1 MENIEKLNEQFLHIQ
16 GLLSKKDFAAAIE
29 LLDSMF
35 KEYSAIDWVGDN
47 KITDAESEQMQK
59 LHYVYK
65 DFYAHHLITY
75 YCQLFTALVSLL
87 DEAAKYKNSIT
98 KAYAHVD
105 SILAELENLEKVTQS
120 EDSHNKLWLERSDY
134 KTVKSMLSDCCGLP
148 QCGISQEDYQDFL
161 YTYNHQPD
169 LLDDEDTVEDD
180 EDTVE
185 DDEDGYLDMDNDY
198 DDIEDYFEKK
208 SWCNIHFYCLGVV
221 KSCTVGGNINYRSI
235 IDKLQHDIG
244 ISPEVWQLKDDS
256 EFNVVKKMEALVTSK
271 LCNFN
276 PTIDIDHNIL
286 PTLLEQVDNSNA
298 PLSIE
303 VVATLNYR
311 ELGTTCI
318 GYVVSGKLT
327 VGDKVKLN
335 FALGN
340 GEHAPE
346 LDDNDVLSAKV
357 TWIETN
363 GTELTTKAIANQT
376 LSFGLD
382 IERFL
387 LPETISSVE
396 HYEV

>member
-1 MENIEKLNEQFLHIQ
+1 MKDINVLNEKFLTAQ
-16 GLLSKKDFAAAIE
+16 ELWEKNEFASAFE
-29 LLDSMF
+29 MLDGMY
-35 KEYSAIDWVGDN
+35 KEYSAMDWIEEGVS
-47 KITDAESEQMQK
+47 TDADANEQQQA
-59 LHYVYK
+59 LHYIYK
-65 DFYAHHLITY
+65 DFYAHHLINY

-87 DEAAKYKNSIT
+87 DEAAKYKNNIT

-105 SILAELENLEKVTQS
+105 SILAELENLEKVAPS
-120 EDSHNKLWLERSDY
+120 EYSHHKLWLERSDY

-169 LLDDEDTVEDD
+169 LLDDEDTGEDD
-180 EDTVE
+180 ED
-185 DDEDGYLDMDNDY
+185 DYFDMDNDY

-382 IERFL
+382 IERYL

-396 HYEV
+396 HYKV

>member
-1 MENIEKLNEQFLHIQ
+1 MKDINVLNEKFLTAQ
-16 GLLSKKDFAAAIE
+16 ELWKKNEFASAFE
-29 LLDSMF
+29 MLDGMY
-35 KEYSAIDWVGDN
+35 KEYSAMDWIEEGVS
-47 KITDAESEQMQK
+47 TDADANEQQQA
-59 LHYVYK
+59 LHYIYK
-65 DFYAHHLITY
+65 DFYAHHLINY

-87 DEAAKYKNSIT
+87 DEAAKYKNNIT

-105 SILAELENLEKVTQS
+105 SILAELENLEKVAPS
-120 EDSHNKLWLERSDY
+120 EYSHHKLWLERSDY

-169 LLDDEDTVEDD
+169 LLDDEDTGEDD
-180 EDTVE
+180 ED
-185 DDEDGYLDMDNDY
+185 DYFDMDNDY

-256 EFNVVKKMEALVTSK
+256 EFKVVKKMEDFVTSK

-340 GEHAPE
+340 GEHTPE

-396 HYEV
+396 HYKV

>member
-1 MENIEKLNEQFLHIQ
+1 MKDINVLNEKFLTAQ
-16 GLLSKKDFAAAIE
+16 ELWEKNEFASAFE
-29 LLDSMF
+29 MLDEMY
-35 KEYSAIDWVGDN
+35 KEYSAMDWIEEGVS
-47 KITDAESEQMQK
+47 TDADANEQQQA
-59 LHYVYK
+59 LHYIYK

-87 DEAAKYKNSIT
+87 DEAAKYKNNIT

-105 SILAELENLEKVTQS
+105 SILAELENLEKVAPS
-120 EDSHNKLWLERSDY
+120 EDSHHKLWLERRDY
-134 KTVKSMLSDCCGLP
+134 KNVKSVLSDCCGLP

-180 EDTVE
+180 ED
-185 DDEDGYLDMDNDY
+185 DYLDMDDY

-244 ISPEVWQLKDDS
+244 ISPEVWQLKDDR
-256 EFNVVKKMEALVTSK
+256 EFKVVKKMEALVTSK

-382 IERFL
+382 IERYL

-396 HYEV
+396 HYKV

>member
-1 MENIEKLNEQFLHIQ
+1 MKDINVLNEKFLTAQ
-16 GLLSKKDFAAAIE
+16 ELWEKNEFASAFE
-29 LLDSMF
+29 MLDGMY
-35 KEYSAIDWVGDN
+35 KEYSAMDWIEEGVS
-47 KITDAESEQMQK
+47 TDADANEQQQA
-59 LHYVYK
+59 LHYIYK
-65 DFYAHHLITY
+65 DFYAHHLINY

-87 DEAAKYKNSIT
+87 DEAAKYKNNIT

-105 SILAELENLEKVTQS
+105 SILAELENLEKVAPS
-120 EDSHNKLWLERSDY
+120 EYSHHKLWLERSDY

-169 LLDDEDTVEDD
+169 LLDDEDTGEDD
-180 EDTVE
+180 ED
-185 DDEDGYLDMDNDY
+185 DYFDMDNDY

-256 EFNVVKKMEALVTSK
+256 EFKVVKKMEDFVTSK

-327 VGDKVKLN
+327 VVDKVKLN

-340 GEHAPE
+340 GEHTPE

-382 IERFL
+382 IERYL

-396 HYEV
+396 HYKV

>member
-1 MENIEKLNEQFLHIQ
+1 MKDINVLNEKFLTAQ
-16 GLLSKKDFAAAIE
+16 ELWEKNEFASAFE
-29 LLDSMF
+29 MLDGMY
-35 KEYSAIDWVGDN
+35 KEYSAMDWIEEGVS
-47 KITDAESEQMQK
+47 TDADANEQQQA
-59 LHYVYK
+59 LHYIYK
-65 DFYAHHLITY
+65 DFYAHHLINY

-87 DEAAKYKNSIT
+87 DEAAKYKNNIT

-105 SILAELENLEKVTQS
+105 SILAELENLEKVAPS
-120 EDSHNKLWLERSDY
+120 EYSHHKLWLERSDY

-169 LLDDEDTVEDD
+169 LLDDEDTGEDD
-180 EDTVE
+180 ED
-185 DDEDGYLDMDNDY
+185 DYFDMDNDY

-256 EFNVVKKMEALVTSK
+256 EFKVVKKMEDFVTSK

-340 GEHAPE
+340 GEHTPE

-382 IERFL
+382 IERYL

-396 HYEV
+396 HYKV

>member
-1 MENIEKLNEQFLHIQ
+1 MKDINVLNEKFLTAQ
-16 GLLSKKDFAAAIE
+16 ELWKKNEFASAFE
-29 LLDSMF
+29 MLDGMY
-35 KEYSAIDWVGDN
+35 KEYSAMDWIEEGVS
-47 KITDAESEQMQK
+47 TDADANEQQQA
-59 LHYVYK
+59 LHYIYK
-65 DFYAHHLITY
+65 DFYAHHLINY

-87 DEAAKYKNSIT
+87 DEAAKYKNNIT

-105 SILAELENLEKVTQS
+105 SILAELENLEKVAPS
-120 EDSHNKLWLERSDY
+120 EYSHHKLWLERSDY

-169 LLDDEDTVEDD
+169 LLDDEDTGEDD
-180 EDTVE
+180 ED
-185 DDEDGYLDMDNDY
+185 DYFDMDNDY

-221 KSCTVGGNINYRSI
+221 KSCTVGGNINYRPI

-256 EFNVVKKMEALVTSK
+256 EFKVVKKMEALVTSK

-340 GEHAPE
+340 GEHTPK

-382 IERFL
+382 IERYL

-396 HYEV
+396 HYKV

>member
-1 MENIEKLNEQFLHIQ
+1 MKDINVLNEKFLTAQ
-16 GLLSKKDFAAAIE
+16 ELWKKNEFASAFE
-29 LLDSMF
+29 MLDGMY
-35 KEYSAIDWVGDN
+35 KEYSAMDWIEEGVS
-47 KITDAESEQMQK
+47 TDADANEQQQA
-59 LHYVYK
+59 LHYIYK
-65 DFYAHHLITY
+65 DFYAHHLINY

-87 DEAAKYKNSIT
+87 DEAAKYKNNIT

-105 SILAELENLEKVTQS
+105 SILAELENLEKVASS
-120 EDSHNKLWLERSDY
+120 EYSHHKLWLKRSDY

-180 EDTVE
+180 ED
-185 DDEDGYLDMDNDY
+185 GYLDMDNDY

-208 SWCNIHFYCLGVV
+208 SWRNIHFYCLGVV

-303 VVATLNYR
+303 IVATLNYR

-340 GEHAPE
+340 GEHTPE

-382 IERFL
+382 IERYL

-396 HYEV
+396 HYKV

>member
-1 MENIEKLNEQFLHIQ
+1 MKDINVLNEKFLTAQ
-16 GLLSKKDFAAAIE
+16 ELWEKNEFASAFE
-29 LLDSMF
+29 MLDGMY
-35 KEYSAIDWVGDN
+35 KEYSAMDWIEEGVS
-47 KITDAESEQMQK
+47 TDADANEQQQA
-59 LHYVYK
+59 LHYIYK

-105 SILAELENLEKVTQS
+105 SILAELGNLEKVAPS
-120 EDSHNKLWLERSDY
+120 EDSHHKLWLERSDY

-169 LLDDEDTVEDD
+169 LLDDEDTGEDD
-180 EDTVE
+180 ED
-185 DDEDGYLDMDNDY
+185 DYFDMDNDY

-256 EFNVVKKMEALVTSK
+256 EFKVVKKMEALVTSK

-382 IERFL
+382 IERYL
-387 LPETISSVE
+387 LPETISGVE
-396 HYEV
+396 HYKV

>member
-1 MENIEKLNEQFLHIQ
+1 MKDINVLNEKFLTAQ
-16 GLLSKKDFAAAIE
+16 ELWEKNEFASAFE
-29 LLDSMF
+29 MLDGMY
-35 KEYSAIDWVGDN
+35 KEYSAMDWIEEGVS
-47 KITDAESEQMQK
+47 TDADANEQQQA
-59 LHYVYK
+59 LHYIYK
-65 DFYAHHLITY
+65 DFYAHHLINY

-87 DEAAKYKNSIT
+87 DEAAKYKNNIT

-105 SILAELENLEKVTQS
+105 SILAELENLEKVAPS
-120 EDSHNKLWLERSDY
+120 EYSHHKLWLERSDY
-134 KTVKSMLSDCCGLP
+134 KNVKSMLSDCCGLP

-169 LLDDEDTVEDD
+169 LLDDEDTGEDD
-180 EDTVE
+180 ED
-185 DDEDGYLDMDNDY
+185 DYFDMDNDY

-256 EFNVVKKMEALVTSK
+256 EFKVVKKMEALVTSK

-340 GEHAPE
+340 GEHTPK

-382 IERFL
+382 IERYL

-396 HYEV
+396 HYKV

>member
-1 MENIEKLNEQFLHIQ
+1 MKDINVLNEKFLTAQ
-16 GLLSKKDFAAAIE
+16 ELWEKNEFASAFE
-29 LLDSMF
+29 MLDEMY
-35 KEYSAIDWVGDN
+35 KEYSAMDWIEEGVS
-47 KITDAESEQMQK
+47 TDADANEQQQA
-59 LHYVYK
+59 LHYIYK

-87 DEAAKYKNSIT
+87 DEAAKYKNNIT

-105 SILAELENLEKVTQS
+105 SILAELENLEKVAPS
-120 EDSHNKLWLERSDY
+120 EDSHHKLWLERRDY
-134 KTVKSMLSDCCGLP
+134 KNVKSVLSDCCGLP

-180 EDTVE
+180 ED
-185 DDEDGYLDMDNDY
+185 DYLDMDDY

-256 EFNVVKKMEALVTSK
+256 EFKVVKKMEALVTSK

-396 HYEV
+396 HYKV

>member
-1 MENIEKLNEQFLHIQ
+1 MKDINVLNEKFLTAQ
-16 GLLSKKDFAAAIE
+16 ELWEKNEFASAFE
-29 LLDSMF
+29 MLDEMY
-35 KEYSAIDWVGDN
+35 KEYSAMDWIEEGVS
-47 KITDAESEQMQK
+47 TDADANEQQQA
-59 LHYVYK
+59 LHYIYK

-87 DEAAKYKNSIT
+87 DEAAKYKNNIT

-105 SILAELENLEKVTQS
+105 SILAELENLEKVAPS
-120 EDSHNKLWLERSDY
+120 EDSHHKLWLERRDY
-134 KTVKSMLSDCCGLP
+134 KNVKSVLSDCCGLP

-180 EDTVE
+180 ED
-185 DDEDGYLDMDNDY
+185 DYLDMDDY

-244 ISPEVWQLKDDS
+244 ISPEVWQLKDDR
-256 EFNVVKKMEALVTSK
+256 EFKVVKKMEALVTSK

-286 PTLLEQVDNSNA
+286 PTLLKQVDNSNA

-396 HYEV
+396 HYKV

>member
-1 MENIEKLNEQFLHIQ
+1 MKDINVLNEKFLTAQ
-16 GLLSKKDFAAAIE
+16 ELWEKNEFASAFE
-29 LLDSMF
+29 MLDGMY
-35 KEYSAIDWVGDN
+35 KEYSAMDWIEEGVS
-47 KITDAESEQMQK
+47 TDADANEQQQA
-59 LHYVYK
+59 LHYIYK
-65 DFYAHHLITY
+65 DFYAHHLINY

-105 SILAELENLEKVTQS
+105 SILADLENLEKVAPS
-120 EDSHNKLWLERSDY
+120 EDSHHKLWLERSDY

-180 EDTVE
+180 ED
-185 DDEDGYLDMDNDY
+185 DYLDMDDY

-244 ISPEVWQLKDDS
+244 ISPEVWQLKDDR
-256 EFNVVKKMEALVTSK
+256 EFKVVKKMEALVTSK

-335 FALGN
+335 YALGN

>member
-1 MENIEKLNEQFLHIQ
+1 MKDINVLNEKFLTAQ
-16 GLLSKKDFAAAIE
+16 ELWKKNEFASAFE
-29 LLDSMF
+29 MLDGMY
-35 KEYSAIDWVGDN
+35 KEYSAMDWIEEGVS
-47 KITDAESEQMQK
+47 TDADANEQQQA
-59 LHYVYK
+59 LHYIYK
-65 DFYAHHLITY
+65 DFYAHHLINY

-87 DEAAKYKNSIT
+87 DEAAKYKNNIT

-105 SILAELENLEKVTQS
+105 SILAELENLEKVAPS
-120 EDSHNKLWLERSDY
+120 EYSHHKLWLERSDY

-169 LLDDEDTVEDD
+169 LLDDEDTGEDD
-180 EDTVE
+180 ED
-185 DDEDGYLDMDNDY
+185 DYFDMDNDY
-198 DDIEDYFEKK
+198 DDIEDYFKKK

-256 EFNVVKKMEALVTSK
+256 EFKVVKKMEDFVTSK

-335 FALGN
+335 YALGN

-396 HYEV
+396 HYKV

>member
-1 MENIEKLNEQFLHIQ
+1 MKDINVLNEKFLTAQ
-16 GLLSKKDFAAAIE
+16 ELWEKNEFASAFE
-29 LLDSMF
+29 MLDEMY
-35 KEYSAIDWVGDN
+35 KEYSAMDWIEEGVS
-47 KITDAESEQMQK
+47 TDADANEQQQA
-59 LHYVYK
+59 LHYIYK

-87 DEAAKYKNSIT
+87 DEAAKYKNNIT

-105 SILAELENLEKVTQS
+105 SILAELENLEKVAPS
-120 EDSHNKLWLERSDY
+120 EDSHHKLWLERRDY
-134 KTVKSMLSDCCGLP
+134 KNVKSMLSDCCGLP

-169 LLDDEDTVEDD
+169 LLDDEDTGEDD
-180 EDTVE
+180 ED
-185 DDEDGYLDMDNDY
+185 DYLDMDDY

-244 ISPEVWQLKDDS
+244 ISPEVWQLKDDR
-256 EFNVVKKMEALVTSK
+256 EFKVVKKMEALVTSK

-276 PTIDIDHNIL
+276 STIDIDHNIL

-396 HYEV
+396 HYKV

>member
-1 MENIEKLNEQFLHIQ
+1 MKDINVLNEKFLTAQ
-16 GLLSKKDFAAAIE
+16 ELWKKNEFASAFE
-29 LLDSMF
+29 MLDGMY
-35 KEYSAIDWVGDN
+35 KEYSAMDWIEEGVS
-47 KITDAESEQMQK
+47 TDADANELQQA
-59 LHYVYK
+59 LHYIYK
-65 DFYAHHLITY
+65 DFYAHHLINY

-87 DEAAKYKNSIT
+87 DEAAKYKNNIT

-105 SILAELENLEKVTQS
+105 SILAELENLEKGAPS
-120 EDSHNKLWLERSDY
+120 EYSHHKLWLERSDY

-169 LLDDEDTVEDD
+169 LLDDEDTG
-180 EDTVE
+180 E

-235 IDKLQHDIG
+235 IDKLQYDIG

-340 GEHAPE
+340 GEHTPE

-382 IERFL
+382 IERYL

-396 HYEV
+396 HYKV

>member
-1 MENIEKLNEQFLHIQ
+1 MKDINVLNEKFLTAQ
-16 GLLSKKDFAAAIE
+16 ELWKKNEFASAFE
-29 LLDSMF
+29 MLDGMY
-35 KEYSAIDWVGDN
+35 KEYSAMDWIEEGVS
-47 KITDAESEQMQK
+47 TDADANELQQA
-59 LHYVYK
+59 LHYIYK
-65 DFYAHHLITY
+65 DFYAHHLINY

-87 DEAAKYKNSIT
+87 DEAAKYKNNIT

-105 SILAELENLEKVTQS
+105 SILAELENLEKVAPS
-120 EDSHNKLWLERSDY
+120 EYSHHKLWLERSDY

-180 EDTVE
+180 ED
-185 DDEDGYLDMDNDY
+185 DYFDMDNDY

-256 EFNVVKKMEALVTSK
+256 EFKVVKKMEALVTSK

-340 GEHAPE
+340 GEHTPE

-382 IERFL
+382 IERYL
-387 LPETISSVE
+387 LPETISGVE
-396 HYEV
+396 HYKV

>member
-1 MENIEKLNEQFLHIQ
+1 MKDINVLNEKFLTAQ
-16 GLLSKKDFAAAIE
+16 ELWEKNEFASAFE
-29 LLDSMF
+29 MLDGMY
-35 KEYSAIDWVGDN
+35 KEYSAMDWIEEGVS
-47 KITDAESEQMQK
+47 TDADANEQQQA
-59 LHYVYK
+59 LHYIYK
-65 DFYAHHLITY
+65 DFYAHHLINY

-87 DEAAKYKNSIT
+87 DEAAKYKNNIT

-105 SILAELENLEKVTQS
+105 SILAELENLEKVAPS
-120 EDSHNKLWLERSDY
+120 EYSHHKLWLERSDY
-134 KTVKSMLSDCCGLP
+134 KNVKSMLSDCCGLP
-148 QCGISQEDYQDFL
+148 QCEISQEDYQDFL

-169 LLDDEDTVEDD
+169 LLDDEDTGEDD
-180 EDTVE
+180 ED
-185 DDEDGYLDMDNDY
+185 DYFDMDNDY

-340 GEHAPE
+340 GEHTPK
-346 LDDNDVLSAKV
+346 LDDNEVLSAKV

-382 IERFL
+382 IERYL

-396 HYEV
+396 HYKV

>member
-1 MENIEKLNEQFLHIQ
+1 MKDINVLNEKFLTAQ
-16 GLLSKKDFAAAIE
+16 ELWEKNEFASAFE
-29 LLDSMF
+29 MLDGMY
-35 KEYSAIDWVGDN
+35 KEYSAMDWIEEGVS
-47 KITDAESEQMQK
+47 TDADANEQQQA
-59 LHYVYK
+59 LHYIYK

-87 DEAAKYKNSIT
+87 DEAAKYKNNIT

-105 SILAELENLEKVTQS
+105 SILAELENLEKVAPS
-120 EDSHNKLWLERSDY
+120 EYSHHKLWLERSDY

-169 LLDDEDTVEDD
+169 LLDDEDTGEDD
-180 EDTVE
+180 ED
-185 DDEDGYLDMDNDY
+185 DYFDMDNDY

-256 EFNVVKKMEALVTSK
+256 EFKVVKKMEDFVTSK

-382 IERFL
+382 IERYL

-396 HYEV
+396 HYKV

>member
-1 MENIEKLNEQFLHIQ
+1 MKDINVLNKKFLTAQELWEKNE
-16 GLLSKKDFAAAIE
+16 FASAFE
-29 LLDSMF
+29 MLDEMY
-35 KEYSAIDWVGDN
+35 KEYSAMDWIEEGVS
-47 KITDAESEQMQK
+47 TDADANEQQQA
-59 LHYVYK
+59 LHYIYK
-65 DFYAHHLITY
+65 DFYAHHLINY

-87 DEAAKYKNSIT
+87 DEAAKYKNNIT

-105 SILAELENLEKVTQS
+105 SILAELENLEKVTPS
-120 EDSHNKLWLERSDY
+120 EDSHHKLWLERNDY
-134 KTVKSMLSDCCGLP
+134 KNIKSVLSDCCGLP

-161 YTYNHQPD
+161 YTYTHQPD
-169 LLDDEDTVEDD
+169 LLDD

-244 ISPEVWQLKDDS
+244 ISSEVWQLKDDS
-256 EFNVVKKMEALVTSK
+256 EFNVVKKMEDLVTSK

-276 PTIDIDHNIL
+276 STIDIDHNIL

-382 IERFL
+382 IERYL

-396 HYEV
+396 HYKV

>member
-1 MENIEKLNEQFLHIQ
+1 MKDINVLNEKFLTAQ
-16 GLLSKKDFAAAIE
+16 ELWEKNEFASAFE
-29 LLDSMF
+29 MLDGMY
-35 KEYSAIDWVGDN
+35 KEYSAMDWIEEGVS
-47 KITDAESEQMQK
+47 TDADANEQQQA
-59 LHYVYK
+59 LHYIYK
-65 DFYAHHLITY
+65 DFYAHHLINY

-87 DEAAKYKNSIT
+87 DEAAKYKNNIT

-105 SILAELENLEKVTQS
+105 SILAELENLEKVAPS
-120 EDSHNKLWLERSDY
+120 EYSHHKLWLERSDY

-169 LLDDEDTVEDD
+169 LLDDEDTGEDD
-180 EDTVE
+180 ED
-185 DDEDGYLDMDNDY
+185 DYFDMDNDY

-256 EFNVVKKMEALVTSK
+256 EFKVVKKMEDFVTSK

-340 GEHAPE
+340 GEHTPE

-363 GTELTTKAIANQT
+363 GTEFTTKAIANQT

-382 IERFL
+382 IERYL

-396 HYEV
+396 HYKV

>member
-1 MENIEKLNEQFLHIQ
+1 MKDINVLNEKFLTAQ
-16 GLLSKKDFAAAIE
+16 ELWKKNEFASAFE
-29 LLDSMF
+29 MLDGMY
-35 KEYSAIDWVGDN
+35 KEYSAMDWIEEGVS
-47 KITDAESEQMQK
+47 TDADANEQQQA
-59 LHYVYK
+59 LHYIYK
-65 DFYAHHLITY
+65 DFYAHHLINY

-87 DEAAKYKNSIT
+87 DEAAKYKNNIT

-105 SILAELENLEKVTQS
+105 SILAELGNLEKVAPS
-120 EDSHNKLWLERSDY
+120 EDSHHKLWLERSDY

-169 LLDDEDTVEDD
+169 LLDDEDTGEDD
-180 EDTVE
+180 ED
-185 DDEDGYLDMDNDY
+185 DYFDMDNDY

-256 EFNVVKKMEALVTSK
+256 EFKVVKKMEDFVTSK

-363 GTELTTKAIANQT
+363 GTELTTKAIANQS

-382 IERFL
+382 IERYL

-396 HYEV
+396 HYKV

>member
-1 MENIEKLNEQFLHIQ
+1 MKDINVLNEKFLTAQ
-16 GLLSKKDFAAAIE
+16 ELWKKNEFASAFE
-29 LLDSMF
+29 MLDGMY
-35 KEYSAIDWVGDN
+35 KEYSAMDWIEEGVS
-47 KITDAESEQMQK
+47 TDADANELQQA
-59 LHYVYK
+59 LHYIYK
-65 DFYAHHLITY
+65 DFYAHHLINY

-87 DEAAKYKNSIT
+87 DEAAKYKNNIT

-105 SILAELENLEKVTQS
+105 SILAELENLEKVAPS
-120 EDSHNKLWLERSDY
+120 EYSHHKLWLERSDY

-180 EDTVE
+180 ED
-185 DDEDGYLDMDNDY
+185 DYFDMDNDY

-256 EFNVVKKMEALVTSK
+256 EFKVVKKMEALVTSK

-340 GEHAPE
+340 GEHTPE

-382 IERFL
+382 IERYL
-387 LPETISSVE
+387 LPETISGWNIIKFKR
-396 HYEV
+396 

>member
-1 MENIEKLNEQFLHIQ
+1 MKDINVLNEKFLTAQ
-16 GLLSKKDFAAAIE
+16 ELWEKNEFASAFE
-29 LLDSMF
+29 MLDGMY
-35 KEYSAIDWVGDN
+35 KEYSAMDWIEEGVS
-47 KITDAESEQMQK
+47 TDADANEQQQA
-59 LHYVYK
+59 LHYIYK
-65 DFYAHHLITY
+65 DFYAHHLINY

-105 SILAELENLEKVTQS
+105 SILAELGNLEKVAPS
-120 EDSHNKLWLERSDY
+120 EDSHHKLWLERSDY

-169 LLDDEDTVEDD
+169 LLDDEDTGEDD
-180 EDTVE
+180 V
-185 DDEDGYLDMDNDY
+185 DDYFDMDNDY

-256 EFNVVKKMEALVTSK
+256 EFKVVKKMEALVTSK
-271 LCNFN
+271 LCSFN

-335 FALGN
+335 YALGN

-382 IERFL
+382 IERYL
-387 LPETISSVE
+387 LPETISGVE
-396 HYEV
+396 HYKV

>member
-1 MENIEKLNEQFLHIQ
+1 MKDINVLNEKFLTAQ
-16 GLLSKKDFAAAIE
+16 ELWKKNEFASAFE
-29 LLDSMF
+29 MLDGMY
-35 KEYSAIDWVGDN
+35 KEYSAMDWIEEGVS
-47 KITDAESEQMQK
+47 TDADANEQQQA
-59 LHYVYK
+59 LHYIYK
-65 DFYAHHLITY
+65 DFYAHHLINY

-87 DEAAKYKNSIT
+87 DEAAKYKNNIT

-105 SILAELENLEKVTQS
+105 SILAELENLEKVAPS
-120 EDSHNKLWLERSDY
+120 EYSHHKLWLERSDY

-148 QCGISQEDYQDFL
+148 QCGISQEDYQDFI

-169 LLDDEDTVEDD
+169 LLDDEDTDEDD
-180 EDTVE
+180 ED
-185 DDEDGYLDMDNDY
+185 DYFDMDNDY

-256 EFNVVKKMEALVTSK
+256 EFKVVKKMEALVTSK

-340 GEHAPE
+340 GEHTPE

-382 IERFL
+382 IERYL
-387 LPETISSVE
+387 LPETISGVE
-396 HYEV
+396 HYKV

>member
-1 MENIEKLNEQFLHIQ
+1 MKDINVLNEKFLTAQ
-16 GLLSKKDFAAAIE
+16 ELWKKNEFASAFE
-29 LLDSMF
+29 MLDGMY
-35 KEYSAIDWVGDN
+35 KEYSAMDWIEEGVS
-47 KITDAESEQMQK
+47 TDADANEQQQA
-59 LHYVYK
+59 LHYIYK
-65 DFYAHHLITY
+65 DFYAHHLINY

-87 DEAAKYKNSIT
+87 DEAAKYKNNIT

-105 SILAELENLEKVTQS
+105 SILAELENLEKVAPS
-120 EDSHNKLWLERSDY
+120 EYSHHKLWLERSDY

-169 LLDDEDTVEDD
+169 LLDDEDTGEDD
-180 EDTVE
+180 ED
-185 DDEDGYLDMDNDY
+185 DYFDMDNDY

-256 EFNVVKKMEALVTSK
+256 EFKVVKKMEDFVTSK

-318 GYVVSGKLT
+318 GYVVFGKLT

-340 GEHAPE
+340 GEHTPE

-382 IERFL
+382 IERYL

-396 HYEV
+396 HYKV

>member
-1 MENIEKLNEQFLHIQ
+1 MKDINVLNEKFLTAQ
-16 GLLSKKDFAAAIE
+16 ELWKKNEFASAFE
-29 LLDSMF
+29 MLDGMY
-35 KEYSAIDWVGDN
+35 KEYSAMDWIEEGVS
-47 KITDAESEQMQK
+47 TDADANEQQQA
-59 LHYVYK
+59 LHYIYK
-65 DFYAHHLITY
+65 DFYAHHLINY

-87 DEAAKYKNSIT
+87 DEAAKYKNNIT

-105 SILAELENLEKVTQS
+105 SILAELENLEKVAPS
-120 EDSHNKLWLERSDY
+120 EYSHHKLWLERSDY

-169 LLDDEDTVEDD
+169 LLDDEDTGEDD
-180 EDTVE
+180 ED
-185 DDEDGYLDMDNDY
+185 DYFDMDNDY

-256 EFNVVKKMEALVTSK
+256 EFEVVKKMEDFVTSK

-340 GEHAPE
+340 GEHTPE

-382 IERFL
+382 IERYL

-396 HYEV
+396 HYKV

>member
-1 MENIEKLNEQFLHIQ
+1 MKDINVLNEKFLTAQ
-16 GLLSKKDFAAAIE
+16 ELWEKNEFASAFE
-29 LLDSMF
+29 MLDGMY
-35 KEYSAIDWVGDN
+35 KEYSAMDWIEEGVS
-47 KITDAESEQMQK
+47 TDADANEQQQA
-59 LHYVYK
+59 LHYIYK
-65 DFYAHHLITY
+65 DFYAHHLINY

-105 SILAELENLEKVTQS
+105 SILAELGNLEKVAPS
-120 EDSHNKLWLERSDY
+120 EDSHHKLWLERSDY

-169 LLDDEDTVEDD
+169 LLDDEDTGEDD
-180 EDTVE
+180 ED
-185 DDEDGYLDMDNDY
+185 DYFDMDNDY

-235 IDKLQHDIG
+235 IDKLQYDIG

-256 EFNVVKKMEALVTSK
+256 EFKVVKKMEALVTSK

-286 PTLLEQVDNSNA
+286 PTLLEQVDNSNS

-340 GEHAPE
+340 GEHTPK

-382 IERFL
+382 IERYL
-387 LPETISSVE
+387 LPETISGVE
-396 HYEV
+396 HYKV

>member
-1 MENIEKLNEQFLHIQ
+1 MKDINVLNEKFLTAQ
-16 GLLSKKDFAAAIE
+16 ELWKKNEFASAFE
-29 LLDSMF
+29 MLDGMY
-35 KEYSAIDWVGDN
+35 KEYSAMDWIEEGVS
-47 KITDAESEQMQK
+47 TDADANEQQQA
-59 LHYVYK
+59 LHYIYK
-65 DFYAHHLITY
+65 DFYAHHLINY

-87 DEAAKYKNSIT
+87 DEAAKYKNNIT

-105 SILAELENLEKVTQS
+105 SILAELENLEKVAPS
-120 EDSHNKLWLERSDY
+120 EYSHHKQWLERSDY

-169 LLDDEDTVEDD
+169 LLDDEDTGEDD
-180 EDTVE
+180 ED
-185 DDEDGYLDMDNDY
+185 DYFDMDNDY

-256 EFNVVKKMEALVTSK
+256 EFKVVKKMEDFVTSK

-340 GEHAPE
+340 GEHTPE

-382 IERFL
+382 IERYL

-396 HYEV
+396 HYKV

>member
-1 MENIEKLNEQFLHIQ
+1 MKDINVLNEKFLTAQ
-16 GLLSKKDFAAAIE
+16 ELWEKNEFASAFE
-29 LLDSMF
+29 MLDGMY
-35 KEYSAIDWVGDN
+35 KEYSAMDWIEEGVS
-47 KITDAESEQMQK
+47 TDADANELQQA
-59 LHYVYK
+59 LHYIYK
-65 DFYAHHLITY
+65 DFYAHHLINY

-87 DEAAKYKNSIT
+87 DEAAKYKNNIT

-105 SILAELENLEKVTQS
+105 SILAELGNLEKVAPS
-120 EDSHNKLWLERSDY
+120 EDSHHRLWLERSDY

-169 LLDDEDTVEDD
+169 LLDDEDTGEDD
-180 EDTVE
+180 ED
-185 DDEDGYLDMDNDY
+185 DYFDMDNDY

-256 EFNVVKKMEALVTSK
+256 EFKVVKKMEDFVTSK

-340 GEHAPE
+340 GEHTPE

-382 IERFL
+382 IERYL

-396 HYEV
+396 HYKV

>member
-1 MENIEKLNEQFLHIQ
+1 MKDINVLNEKFLTAQ
-16 GLLSKKDFAAAIE
+16 ELWEKNEFASAFE
-29 LLDSMF
+29 MLDGMY
-35 KEYSAIDWVGDN
+35 KEYSAMDWIEEDVS
-47 KITDAESEQMQK
+47 TDADANEQQQA
-59 LHYVYK
+59 LHYIYK
-65 DFYAHHLITY
+65 DFYAHHLINY

-105 SILAELENLEKVTQS
+105 SILAELENLEKVAPS
-120 EDSHNKLWLERSDY
+120 EYSHHKLWLERSDY

-169 LLDDEDTVEDD
+169 LLDDEDTGEDD
-180 EDTVE
+180 ED
-185 DDEDGYLDMDNDY
+185 DYFDMDNDY

-256 EFNVVKKMEALVTSK
+256 EFKVVKKMEDFVTSK

-340 GEHAPE
+340 GEHTPE

-382 IERFL
+382 IERYL

-396 HYEV
+396 HYKV

>member
-1 MENIEKLNEQFLHIQ
+1 MKDINVLNEKFLTAQ
-16 GLLSKKDFAAAIE
+16 ELWEKNEFASAFE
-29 LLDSMF
+29 MLDGMY
-35 KEYSAIDWVGDN
+35 KEYSAMDWIEEGVS
-47 KITDAESEQMQK
+47 TDADANEQQQA
-59 LHYVYK
+59 LHYIYK
-65 DFYAHHLITY
+65 DFYAHHLINY

-105 SILAELENLEKVTQS
+105 SILAELGNLEKVAPS
-120 EDSHNKLWLERSDY
+120 EDSHHKLWLERSDY

-161 YTYNHQPD
+161 YIYNHQPD
-169 LLDDEDTVEDD
+169 LLDDEDTGEDD
-180 EDTVE
+180 ED
-185 DDEDGYLDMDNDY
+185 DYFDMDNDY

-256 EFNVVKKMEALVTSK
+256 EFKVVKKMEALVTSK

-340 GEHAPE
+340 GEHTPK

-382 IERFL
+382 IERYL
-387 LPETISSVE
+387 LPETISGVE
-396 HYEV
+396 HYKV

>member
-1 MENIEKLNEQFLHIQ
+1 MKDINVLNEKFLTAQ
-16 GLLSKKDFAAAIE
+16 ELWKKNEFASAFEMLDGLY
-29 LLDSMF
+29 
-35 KEYSAIDWVGDN
+35 KEYSAMDWIEEGVS
-47 KITDAESEQMQK
+47 TDADANELQQA
-59 LHYVYK
+59 LHYIYK
-65 DFYAHHLITY
+65 DFYAHHLINY

-87 DEAAKYKNSIT
+87 DEAAKYKNNIT

-105 SILAELENLEKVTQS
+105 SILAELENLEKVAPS
-120 EDSHNKLWLERSDY
+120 EYSHHKLWLERSDY

-180 EDTVE
+180 ED
-185 DDEDGYLDMDNDY
+185 DYFDMDNDY

-256 EFNVVKKMEALVTSK
+256 EFKVVKKMEALVTSK

-340 GEHAPE
+340 GEHTPK

-382 IERFL
+382 IERYL

-396 HYEV
+396 HYKV

>member
-1 MENIEKLNEQFLHIQ
+1 MKDINVLNEKFLTAQ
-16 GLLSKKDFAAAIE
+16 ELWKKNEFASAFE
-29 LLDSMF
+29 MLDGMY
-35 KEYSAIDWVGDN
+35 KEYSAMDWIEEGVS
-47 KITDAESEQMQK
+47 TDADANEQQQA
-59 LHYVYK
+59 LHYIYK
-65 DFYAHHLITY
+65 DFYAHHLINY

-87 DEAAKYKNSIT
+87 DEAAKYKNNIT

-105 SILAELENLEKVTQS
+105 SILAELENLEKVAPS
-120 EDSHNKLWLERSDY
+120 EYSHHKLWLERSDY

-169 LLDDEDTVEDD
+169 LLDD

-256 EFNVVKKMEALVTSK
+256 EFKVVKKMEALVTSK
-271 LCNFN
+271 LCIFN

-340 GEHAPE
+340 GEHAPK

-382 IERFL
+382 IERYL
-387 LPETISSVE
+387 LPETISGVE
-396 HYEV
+396 HYKV

>member
-1 MENIEKLNEQFLHIQ
+1 MKDINVLNEKFLTAQ
-16 GLLSKKDFAAAIE
+16 ELWKKNEFASAFE
-29 LLDSMF
+29 MLDGMY
-35 KEYSAIDWVGDN
+35 KEYSAMDWIEEGVS
-47 KITDAESEQMQK
+47 TDADANEQQQA
-59 LHYVYK
+59 LHYIYK
-65 DFYAHHLITY
+65 DFYAHHLINY

-87 DEAAKYKNSIT
+87 DEVAKYKNNIT

-105 SILAELENLEKVTQS
+105 SILAELENLEKVAPS
-120 EDSHNKLWLERSDY
+120 EYSHHKLWLERSDY

-169 LLDDEDTVEDD
+169 LLDDEDTGEDD
-180 EDTVE
+180 ED
-185 DDEDGYLDMDNDY
+185 DYLDMDNDY

-340 GEHAPE
+340 GEHAPK

-382 IERFL
+382 IERYL
-387 LPETISSVE
+387 LPETISGWNIIKFKR
-396 HYEV
+396 

>member
-1 MENIEKLNEQFLHIQ
+1 MKDINVLNEKFLTAQ
-16 GLLSKKDFAAAIE
+16 ELWEKNEFASAFE
-29 LLDSMF
+29 MLDGMY
-35 KEYSAIDWVGDN
+35 KEYSAMDWIEEGVS
-47 KITDAESEQMQK
+47 TDADANELQQA
-59 LHYVYK
+59 LHYIYK
-65 DFYAHHLITY
+65 DFYAHHLINY

-105 SILAELENLEKVTQS
+105 SILAELGNLEKVAPS
-120 EDSHNKLWLERSDY
+120 EDSHHKLWLERSDY

-169 LLDDEDTVEDD
+169 LLDDEDTGEDD
-180 EDTVE
+180 ED
-185 DDEDGYLDMDNDY
+185 DYFDMDNDY

-256 EFNVVKKMEALVTSK
+256 EFKVVKKMEDFVTSK

-340 GEHAPE
+340 GEHAPK

-363 GTELTTKAIANQT
+363 GTELTTKAIANQS

-382 IERFL
+382 IERYL

-396 HYEV
+396 HYKV

>member
-1 MENIEKLNEQFLHIQ
+1 MKDINVLNEKFLTAQ
-16 GLLSKKDFAAAIE
+16 ELWKKNEFASAFE
-29 LLDSMF
+29 MLDGMY
-35 KEYSAIDWVGDN
+35 KEYSAMDWIEEGVS
-47 KITDAESEQMQK
+47 TDADANEQQQA
-59 LHYVYK
+59 LHYIYK
-65 DFYAHHLITY
+65 DFYAHHLINY

-87 DEAAKYKNSIT
+87 DEAAKYKNNIT

-105 SILAELENLEKVTQS
+105 SILAELENLEKVAPS
-120 EDSHNKLWLERSDY
+120 EYSHHKLWLERSDY

-169 LLDDEDTVEDD
+169 LLDDEDTGEDD
-180 EDTVE
+180 ED
-185 DDEDGYLDMDNDY
+185 DYFDMDNDY

-276 PTIDIDHNIL
+276 PTIDIDHNVL

-382 IERFL
+382 IERYL
-387 LPETISSVE
+387 LPETISGVE
-396 HYEV
+396 HYKV

>member
-1 MENIEKLNEQFLHIQ
+1 MKDINVLNEKFLTAQ
-16 GLLSKKDFAAAIE
+16 ELWEKNEFASAFE
-29 LLDSMF
+29 MLDGMY
-35 KEYSAIDWVGDN
+35 KEYSAMDWIEEGVS
-47 KITDAESEQMQK
+47 TDADANEQQQA
-59 LHYVYK
+59 LHYIYK
-65 DFYAHHLITY
+65 DFYAHHLINY

-105 SILAELENLEKVTQS
+105 SILAELGNLEKVAPS
-120 EDSHNKLWLERSDY
+120 EDSHHKLWLERSDY

-169 LLDDEDTVEDD
+169 LLDDEDTGEDD
-180 EDTVE
+180 ED
-185 DDEDGYLDMDNDY
+185 DYFDMDNDY

-244 ISPEVWQLKDDS
+244 ISPDVWQLKDDS
-256 EFNVVKKMEALVTSK
+256 EFKVVKKMEALVTSK
-271 LCNFN
+271 LCSFN

-335 FALGN
+335 YALGN

-382 IERFL
+382 IERYL
-387 LPETISSVE
+387 LPETISGVE
-396 HYEV
+396 HYKV

>member
-1 MENIEKLNEQFLHIQ
+1 MKDINVLNEKFLTAQ
-16 GLLSKKDFAAAIE
+16 ELWEKNEFASAFE
-29 LLDSMF
+29 MLDGMY
-35 KEYSAIDWVGDN
+35 KEYSAMDWIEEGVS
-47 KITDAESEQMQK
+47 TDADTNEQQQA
-59 LHYVYK
+59 LHYIYK
-65 DFYAHHLITY
+65 DFYAHHLINY

-87 DEAAKYKNSIT
+87 DEAAKYKNNIT

-105 SILAELENLEKVTQS
+105 SILAELENLEKVAPS
-120 EDSHNKLWLERSDY
+120 EYSHHKLWLERSDY

-169 LLDDEDTVEDD
+169 LLDDEDTGEDD
-180 EDTVE
+180 ED
-185 DDEDGYLDMDNDY
+185 DYFDMDNDY

-256 EFNVVKKMEALVTSK
+256 EFKVVKKMEDFVTSK

-340 GEHAPE
+340 GEHTPE

-382 IERFL
+382 IERYL

-396 HYEV
+396 HYKV

>member
-1 MENIEKLNEQFLHIQ
+1 MKDINVLNEKFLTAQ
-16 GLLSKKDFAAAIE
+16 ELWKKNEFASAFE
-29 LLDSMF
+29 MLDGMY
-35 KEYSAIDWVGDN
+35 KEYSAMDWIEEGVS
-47 KITDAESEQMQK
+47 TDADANEQQQA
-59 LHYVYK
+59 LHYIYK
-65 DFYAHHLITY
+65 DFYAHHLINY

-87 DEAAKYKNSIT
+87 DEAAKYKNNIT

-105 SILAELENLEKVTQS
+105 SILAELENLEKVAPS
-120 EDSHNKLWLERSDY
+120 EYSHHKLWLERSDY
-134 KTVKSMLSDCCGLP
+134 KNVKSMLSDCCGLP

-169 LLDDEDTVEDD
+169 LLDDEDTGEDD
-180 EDTVE
+180 ED
-185 DDEDGYLDMDNDY
+185 DYFDMDNDY

-340 GEHAPE
+340 GEHTPK

-382 IERFL
+382 IERYL

-396 HYEV
+396 HYKV